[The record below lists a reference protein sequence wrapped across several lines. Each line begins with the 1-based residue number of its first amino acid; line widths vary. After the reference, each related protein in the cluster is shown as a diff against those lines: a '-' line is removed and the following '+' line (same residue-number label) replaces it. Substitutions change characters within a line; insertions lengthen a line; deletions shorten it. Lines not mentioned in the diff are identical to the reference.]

1 MKIKRNV
8 IEFEGKSVDIKT
20 STRDTARM
28 DYILSM
34 LTDQIISSLKHLN
47 RPEIWGD
54 EAELFQIQLPLANRN
69 AVLSIVNVGG
79 NKIQVLIDNEVMEE
93 ADEFVFAN
101 EFLKNVQSSLPNLIS
116 DFEDQKIV
124 YSQIKADLRSDLN
137 HLELVID
144 RYER

>member
-8 IEFEGKSVDIKT
+8 IEFAGKNVDIKT
-20 STRDTARM
+20 STKNTARM

-34 LTDQIISSLKHLN
+34 LTDLIISSLKHLN
-47 RPEIWGD
+47 RPEIWRD
-54 EAELFQIQLPLANRN
+54 DVELFQIQLPLANRN
-69 AVLSIVNVGG
+69 AVLSIVNTGG
-79 NKIQVLIDNEVMEE
+79 NKIQVLIDDEIMEE
-93 ADEFVFAN
+93 SDEFVFAN
-101 EFLKNVQSSLPNLIS
+101 EFLKNVQSSLPDLIS
-116 DFEDQKIV
+116 DFEDQKTV

>member
-8 IEFEGKSVDIKT
+8 IEFAGKNVDIKT
-20 STRDTARM
+20 STKNTARM

-34 LTDQIISSLKHLN
+34 LTDLIISSLKHLN
-47 RPEIWGD
+47 RPEIWRD
-54 EAELFQIQLPLANRN
+54 DAELFQIQLPLANRN
-69 AVLSIVNVGG
+69 AVLSIVNTGG
-79 NKIQVLIDNEVMEE
+79 NKIQVLIDDEIMEE
-93 ADEFVFAN
+93 SDEFVFAN
-101 EFLKNVQSSLPNLIS
+101 EFLKNVQSSLPDLIS
-116 DFEDQKIV
+116 DFEDQKTV